1 MFKYKIASEEIKEK
15 LLPYMNKGEKL
26 LVSDRIEFKGSYYRE
41 VLFNK
46 KSFIGVME
54 ETKGIIY
61 IDDNFNI
68 INKINVQN
76 QLIKLGYYYEILFET
91 EKRKSIFKAMK
102 NDEDLKKDK
111 NDIDMCL
118 IGLDI
123 LKNEN
128 IENIEKIKKIILDLI
143 KFREEENEIL
153 LNLYNLVN
161 SIWEQDGKISEENLK
176 KVYAL
181 YKKLL
186 RSNFKN
192 IKNIYIGADYYDYI
206 KDMTNKKRK
215 SFSIRLNKKMSEPL
229 FKLDYEINYFK
240 KLLKTYNRILNM
252 NENEYFKFIEK
263 MEKNNITERIKII
276 RNKK

>member
-1 MFKYKIASEEIKEK
+1 MFKYTIASEEVKEK

-26 LVSDRIEFKGSYYRE
+26 LVSDKIEFKGNYYRE

-61 IDDNFNI
+61 IDDNFNV
-68 INKINVQN
+68 INKINIQN
-76 QLIKLGYYYEILFET
+76 QLIKLAYYYEILFET
-91 EKRKSIFKAMK
+91 QKGKSIFKAMK
-102 NDEDLKKDK
+102 NDEDSKKDK

-118 IGLDI
+118 RGLDI
-123 LKNEN
+123 LKNEK
-128 IENIEKIKKIILDLI
+128 IENTEKIRKIIFNLV

-153 LNLYNLVN
+153 LNIYNLVN
-161 SIWEQDGKISEENLK
+161 SIWEEDRKISEESFK
-176 KVYAL
+176 KVYVL

-186 RSNFKN
+186 SSNFKN
-192 IKNIYIGADYYDYI
+192 IKNIYTGIEYYDYI

-215 SFSIRLNKKMSEPL
+215 SFSIRFNKKMSEPL

-263 MEKNNITERIKII
+263 IEKNNIDARIKLM

>member
-26 LVSDRIEFKGSYYRE
+26 LVSDKIEFKGSYYRE

-46 KSFIGVME
+46 KFFIGVME

-91 EKRKSIFKAMK
+91 EKGKSIFKAMK

-123 LKNEN
+123 LKNEK
-128 IENIEKIKKIILDLI
+128 IENTEKIKKIILDLI

-161 SIWEQDGKISEENLK
+161 SIWEQDGKISEESLK
-176 KVYAL
+176 KVYDL

-215 SFSIRLNKKMSEPL
+215 SFSIRLNKKISEPL
-229 FKLDYEINYFK
+229 FKLDYEMNYFK